1 MYDPK
6 ETRDDLNKTKQNMPT
21 FDGDKAFKGV
31 SDFIQKNHGESD
43 EVRRDRDRKAYA
55 NNPAKSTYG
64 ATTPSLAGNGVR
76 STFDPNNY
84 GSRLTHPQG
93 EERHIDLVT
102 QPMPKGNIRFFAK
115 AKEFLGTTKGKL
127 VACGMTVAIL
137 AGSAYV
143 TFVNVTQHANFENAT
158 AIAQTIDLPNEVY
171 GNVDMEVQANGE
183 AYFTDSD
190 GNKFKAYNNAEAET
204 VAQRYGSPD
213 VNEKIIPT
221 EAEYE
226 AGLTQEQLAE
236 KRAIDMQM
244 SEQGRSR

>member
-64 ATTPSLAGNGVR
+64 ATNAPLAGNGVR

-84 GSRLTHPQG
+84 GSRLIHPQG

-102 QPMPKGNIRFFAK
+102 QPMPKGNIKFFAK

-127 VACGMTVAIL
+127 LAC
-137 AGSAYV
+137 
-143 TFVNVTQHANFENAT
+143 
-158 AIAQTIDLPNEVY
+158 
-171 GNVDMEVQANGE
+171 
-183 AYFTDSD
+183 
-190 GNKFKAYNNAEAET
+190 
-204 VAQRYGSPD
+204 
-213 VNEKIIPT
+213 
-221 EAEYE
+221 
-226 AGLTQEQLAE
+226 
-236 KRAIDMQM
+236 
-244 SEQGRSR
+244 